1 MDQENTLDM
10 GYVFLGA
17 LLSEECGVLIS
28 HTNSDGVLYGGPEGD
43 LEHTVDQQLLH
54 LGRQTP
60 YPECST
66 DPGEHS

>member
-28 HTNSDGVLYGGPEGD
+28 QTNSSGVLYGGPEGD

-60 YPECST
+60 YPECSS

>member
-1 MDQENTLDM
+1 M
-10 GYVFLGA
+10 GYVFLRA
-17 LLSEECGVLIS
+17 LLSDERGDLIP
-28 HTNSDGVLYGGPEGD
+28 HTNSSGVLYGGPEGD

-60 YPECST
+60 YPECTT